1 MSAFTADDV
10 RRLAGLARLD
20 LDDEEI
26 TAFVRQLSDILEFA
40 RQVQDADTS
49 ALQDRDQFM
58 LAAAAPVREDTREES
73 LSRDEVLAAAPDGD
87 AATGLFK
94 VPRVLNG

>member
-10 RRLAGLARLD
+10 RRLAGLARLE

-26 TAFVRQLSDILEFA
+26 TAFTRQLSDILEFA
-40 RQVQDADTS
+40 RQVQDADAS
-49 ALQDRDQFM
+49 ALKDRDQFM
-58 LAAAAPVREDTREES
+58 LAAATPTRDDTCGAS